1 MSFLEQLAQASPPG
15 DTALTI
21 GVFDGLHL
29 GHQHLLSRL
38 KAEAQERGLVPAVL
52 TFRNHP
58 RAVLHPEEEV
68 AWLSDLEER
77 LELLRSAGLDLVVV
91 VDFTRELSLLRPREF
106 LSLLQQQLRLRALV
120 VGPDFA
126 LGYQRQGD
134 RPTLEALG
142 REMGFTV
149 TTVEHYVVNGVGVRS
164 THIRNLITQ
173 GDVASAARMLG
184 RHYSIRGTV
193 VRGDG
198 RGRRLGYPTANLSV
212 STQRLVPGNGI
223 YATWAYVGGARYPA
237 ATSIGVRPTFGQGQ
251 RTVESY
257 LMDFSGVLYHKE
269 MRLEFVQRLRD
280 ELAFPSV
287 EALVQRMGQD
297 VAQAREVLT
306 VGKR

>member
-1 MSFLEQLAQASPPG
+1 MSFLEQLGQVSPPG

-38 KAEAQERGLVPAVL
+38 KAEAQERGLVPGVL

-58 RAVLHPEEEV
+58 RAVLHPGEEV
-68 AWLSDLEER
+68 GWLSDLDER
-77 LELLRSAGLDLVVV
+77 LDLLRSTGLDLVVV

-106 LSLLQQQLRLRALV
+106 LSLLQQRLRLRALV

-149 TTVEHYVVNGVGVRS
+149 TTVEHYMVDGVGVRS
-164 THIRNLITQ
+164 THIRNLISQ
-173 GDVASAARMLG
+173 GDVAGAARMLG
-184 RHYSIRGTV
+184 RNYSIRGIV

-198 RGRRLGYPTANLSV
+198 RGRRLGYPTANLAVDS
-212 STQRLVPGNGI
+212 QRLVPGNGI
-223 YATWAYVGGARYPA
+223 YATWAYVGDARYPA

-269 MRLEFVQRLRD
+269 MRLEFVRRLRD

-287 EALVQRMGQD
+287 EALVQQMGQD
-297 VAQAREVLT
+297 VAQAREVLA